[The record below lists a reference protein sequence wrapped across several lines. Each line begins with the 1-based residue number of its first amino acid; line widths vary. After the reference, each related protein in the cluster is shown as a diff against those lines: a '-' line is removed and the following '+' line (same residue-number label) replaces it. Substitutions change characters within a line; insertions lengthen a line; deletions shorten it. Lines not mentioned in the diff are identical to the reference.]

1 MGKSATECNSL
12 YGGRVLWGAGLEV
25 MEIKTLKSSEF
36 GF

>member
-12 YGGRVLWGAGLEV
+12 YGGRALWGAGLEV
-25 MEIKTLKSSEF
+25 NGNLSIKSSEF